1 MADFDYSEFSWD
13 DAEQGKLIPEQI
25 LKLVTHVCKAEDAQ
39 QAKRLLVE
47 QFSHMPDE
55 KMLNYINLNP
65 AKLLGVAI
73 HSRQEIP
80 YGAELERLILD
91 SEYTYMMDHALS
103 AEAEQKLVAMSS
115 GYGECKRDDYGEPLE
130 AKCRKL
136 SYYVGRFSSIR
147 LLRLL
152 LKQAENA
159 ENPAKEK
166 LWALERAVHYLPDN
180 VVAQKLLSDVDLQL
194 DILELQNKKV
204 SKWLLSKFTF
214 KNYPAPEIIQQLIK
228 TDSVDLLRFLMAFS
242 TVGTEMP
249 EVCKAYPQLKTEVFL
264 AELTR
269 LAAFF
274 VGITTISYVVG
285 DIIEGKNTAGIFRY
299 IENYTGHK
307 LTDTMEAICVRLYLA
322 VDVKKARKKCYY
334 DALNFCKAH
343 SNVVEIAFFES
354 MLHRMEDF

>member
-1 MADFDYSEFSWD
+1 MANFDYSEFSWD
-13 DAEQGKLIPEQI
+13 DAKQGKLIPEQI
-25 LKLVTHVCKAEDAQ
+25 FKLVSYVCEAKDATY
-39 QAKRLLVE
+39 ARELLAE

-55 KMLNYINLNP
+55 KMLNYIYLNP
-65 AKLLGVAI
+65 TKLLGIAI
-73 HSRQEIP
+73 HSRQEKP

-91 SEYTYMMDHALS
+91 HECTYMMEHALS
-103 AEAEQKLVAMSS
+103 AEAEQKLVAMCPS
-115 GYGECKRDDYGEPLE
+115 YGECERDYYGDPLE
-130 AKCRKL
+130 AKRRKL
-136 SYYVGRFSSIR
+136 SYYVGKFSSIR

-152 LKQAENA
+152 LQQAKNA

-166 LWALERAVHYLPDN
+166 LWALERALNYLPDN
-180 VVAQKLLSDVDLQL
+180 VVVQKLLSDVDLQL
-194 DILELQNKKV
+194 DILKLQNQKV

-214 KNYPAPEIIQQLIK
+214 KCYPAPEVIQQLIR

-274 VGITTISYVVG
+274 VGITTISYIVG
-285 DIIEGKNTAGIFRY
+285 DIIEGKDTAGIFRY
-299 IENYTGHK
+299 IENHTRHK
-307 LTDTMEAICVRLYLA
+307 LTDTMEAICVCLYLA
-322 VDVKKARKKCYY
+322 VDVKKERKNAIY

-343 SNVVEIAFFES
+343 SDVVEIAFFES
-354 MLHRMEDF
+354 MLQRMEDF